1 MNQIISADTIRKE
14 RNKGHQIFQRIAA
27 WPGRIFSTELNP
39 LYHLGGI
46 TILMFIIACISGIY
60 IFIFYNINPRH
71 AWDSVEAISNN
82 YFNGWMRSIHRYS
95 SDLLVVFILL
105 QPVVNNLTQVV
116 IFKII
121 HKHGKAF
128 FNMLFNYML
137 NNKPAFTGA
146 GAANNQQATK
156 RVDDIYPAFSNPVF

>member
-105 QPVVNNLTQVV
+105 HLAHT
-116 IFKII
+116 
-121 HKHGKAF
+121 
-128 FNMLFNYML
+128 LF
-137 NNKPAFTGA
+137 T
-146 GAANNQQATK
+146 
-156 RVDDIYPAFSNPVF
+156 